1 MRIPYVDLRRA
12 NAPYQAALLEAAGK
26 VLTDYHYVL
35 TLPVKAFEDAFA
47 AQHQI
52 AECVGVAN
60 GFDALKIAMKAL
72 GIKQGDKVLVPAFG
86 FVATALAVQAVGG
99 IPVFVDVESH
109 SANMDI
115 DSYSGSWEDIVG
127 IITVHQFGF
136 PANMDA
142 IMKAAQA
149 HNCWVIEDTAQAHFA
164 TYKGKTVGTIGN
176 SGCFSFYP
184 TKTLGAFGDAGALIT
199 NNSEIAQ
206 YARAYSNY
214 GSTAR
219 FEHTQEG
226 ENSRLDAMQA
236 ALLSVKLDFA
246 TTDFEQR
253 NHLAEFYNVHLKGIP
268 RITLPPG
275 SPDCTHAYHLY
286 VIQTENRAELIA
298 ALEKV
303 GIGSQIHYP
312 TPVHLQGVFKS
323 LGHQV
328 GDFPI
333 AEKLSNTVLS
343 LPFFIGLTEAEQSE
357 VVTVIRNWAEKG

>member
-35 TLPVKAFEDAFA
+35 TPPVKAFEDAFA

-115 DSYSGSWEDIVG
+115 DSYSGSWEGIVG
-127 IITVHQFGF
+127 IIPVHQFGF

-142 IMKAAQA
+142 IMKAAES

-176 SGCFSFYP
+176 VGCFSFYP
-184 TKTLGAFGDAGALIT
+184 TKTFGAFGDAGALIT
-199 NNSEIAQ
+199 NHSEIAQ
-206 YARAYSNY
+206 YARAFSNY

-246 TTDFEQR
+246 DADFEQR
-253 NHLAEFYNVHLKGIP
+253 NQLASFYNANLKGCMG
-268 RITLPPG
+268 ITLPP
-275 SPDCTHAYHLY
+275 SSADSTHAYHLY
-286 VIQTENRAELIA
+286 VIQTENRSSLVRT
-298 ALEKV
+298 LEDA

-312 TPVHLQGVFKS
+312 TPVHLQGVFNP
-323 LGHQV
+323 LGYKDR
-328 GDFPI
+328 DFPI

-357 VVTVIRNWAEKG
+357 VVKVIKNWAEKG